1 MMKITEVALKTGGHS
16 EDDDGVDEDDEEDD
30 DGVDEDDEEDDEDN
44 RGGFK
49 DWWS

>member
-1 MMKITEVALKTGGHS
+1 MTETGCNS

>member
-1 MMKITEVALKTGGHS
+1 MMRRKITEVASKTGGNS
-16 EDDDGVDEDDEEDD
+16 EDDDGVDDED
-30 DGVDEDDEEDDEDN
+30 DGVDEDDDEDH